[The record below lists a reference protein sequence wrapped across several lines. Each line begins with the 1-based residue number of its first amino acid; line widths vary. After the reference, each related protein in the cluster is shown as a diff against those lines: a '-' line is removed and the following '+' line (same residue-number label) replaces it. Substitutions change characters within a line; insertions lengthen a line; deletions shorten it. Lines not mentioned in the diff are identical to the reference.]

1 MRLVLF
7 AGVAVFA
14 ACTAPADTLKDASV
28 QVKPGRYNWVQ
39 ETTVIGFINK
49 KEENLECL
57 IPQKATVTLSKLARD
72 LDESCTVDK
81 VSPAAGGYNFRLNC
95 KGDIPIK
102 ADATLTHTHTSLKIK
117 ANGSATVL
125 GIIPASVSAKAEATY
140 MGDCT
145 PDEVAKEIARWNEEN
160 P

>member
-14 ACTAPADTLKDASV
+14 ACTAAADTLKDGSV
-28 QVKPGRYNWVQ
+28 QVKPGSYKWVQ
-39 ETTVIGFINK
+39 ETSVIGFINK

-57 IPQKATVTLSKLARD
+57 IPQKAQVTLSKLARD
-72 LDESCTVDK
+72 LDETCTVDR
-81 VSPAAGGYNFRLNC
+81 VSPAAGGYKFRLSC

-102 ADATLTHTHTSLKIK
+102 ADATLTHTETSMKIK
-117 ANGSATVL
+117 ADGSATVL

-140 MGDCT
+140 VGECT
-145 PDEVAKEIARWNEEN
+145 PDEFAKETARFNEEN
-160 P
+160 R

>member
-1 MRLVLF
+1 MKVSTASRD
-7 AGVAVFA
+7 VAAVRDDGA
-14 ACTAPADTLKDASV
+14 ADASPRTRV
-28 QVKPGRYNWVQ
+28 PG
-39 ETTVIGFINK
+39 IG
-49 KEENLECL
+49 
-57 IPQKATVTLSKLARD
+57 
-72 LDESCTVDK
+72 
-81 VSPAAGGYNFRLNC
+81 C

-102 ADATLTHTHTSLKIK
+102 ADATLTHTHTSMKIK